1 MFMTRNRILAVG
13 LVILVVALIAL
24 TTTENP
30 VFGQRPQRFG
40 GGVMAAPPA
49 HYTVVMTE
57 AHNLLVTDNASNKL
71 YFYTID
77 KDKPIGS
84 PLKLRASVDLAQVGE
99 QEIKITP
106 HNLEKVETK
115 SKE

>member
-1 MFMTRNRILAVG
+1 MFKASRNRILAVAAVG
-13 LVILVVALIAL
+13 LAVGLIAL
-24 TTTENP
+24 ATTENP
-30 VFGQRPQRFG
+30 VFGQVRRQFG
-40 GGVMAAPPA
+40 GAAGPA

-99 QEIKITP
+99 EEVKSTP
-106 HNLEKVETK
+106 
-115 SKE
+115 

>member
-1 MFMTRNRILAVG
+1 MFKASRNRILAVG
-13 LVILVVALIAL
+13 VVVLAVGLIAL
-24 TTTENP
+24 ATTENP
-30 VFGQRPQRFG
+30 VFGQVRDRIRPG
-40 GGVMAAPPA
+40 AAAPA

-99 QEIKITP
+99 EEVKITP
-106 HNLEKVETK
+106 HNLEKSD
-115 SKE
+115 SK